1 MQKIVGL
8 FGGTFDP
15 VHNGHT
21 HTISYLLG
29 IIPFEKILVIPNLK
43 PPHREKLEVSFDHR
57 YKMVSLAFK
66 DIERT
71 VVDNRE
77 SLRPGPSYSIDTV
90 KDVITE
96 EGNAKVIFIIGS
108 DSFEDFPTWYKWE
121 ELIKLVD
128 FIVMK
133 RPEHKLSKRNI
144 VYDLLNKINS
154 VEGFLN
160 DFKKKNFLEVE
171 VIPLKIS
178 SSLVRKNISNGKEIE
193 DLVNPSVNSYLK
205 ENGLYGPKKSS

>member
-71 VVDNRE
+71 VVDKSSSSKPKFSNPFE
-77 SLRPGPSYSIDTV
+77 TLPDSI
-90 KDVITE
+90 
-96 EGNAKVIFIIGS
+96 
-108 DSFEDFPTWYKWE
+108 
-121 ELIKLVD
+121 ELLVD
-128 FIVMK
+128 
-133 RPEHKLSKRNI
+133 RST
-144 VYDLLNKINS
+144 
-154 VEGFLN
+154 
-160 DFKKKNFLEVE
+160 
-171 VIPLKIS
+171 
-178 SSLVRKNISNGKEIE
+178 
-193 DLVNPSVNSYLK
+193 
-205 ENGLYGPKKSS
+205 